1 MFGKLVTVN
10 LDKRDDV
17 IHLEPIGDP
26 HFGHIGFQE
35 DLYKERIRDI
45 MKRDNR
51 YTVFMGDQVDF
62 INPLDKRWQA
72 GSVTILSK
80 DDQRKYWQRVNQ
92 PLIDLNNKLKEKGRN
107 EKIWGLLAGNH
118 EYKVIDQSY
127 IINQF
132 CEPNKLDYLGSK
144 AMVGLVVK
152 HKGKTIRRWKLFIQH
167 GSGGGSNPL
176 TALDQ
181 MKVNHIADVYLMGH
195 LHNKLYKGERV
206 VDFNFSEGG
215 VVYRDIGLGN
225 TGTFCET
232 YTDKVDGY
240 MDRKNKVTP
249 SKLGTITIS
258 FDAYQGKIHGHE

>member
-1 MFGKLVTVN
+1 MFSKLITIN
-10 LDKRDDV
+10 LKKRDD
-17 IHLEPIGDP
+17 IIDLEPIGDP

-92 PLIDLNNKLKEKGRN
+92 PLIDLNNKLKEKGKN
-107 EKIWGLLAGNH
+107 EKIWGLLACNH

-152 HKGKTIRRWKLFIQH
+152 HKGKTIVDI
-167 GSGGGSNPL
+167 PL
-176 TALDQ
+176 
-181 MKVNHIADVYLMGH
+181 I
-195 LHNKLYKGERV
+195 
-206 VDFNFSEGG
+206 
-215 VVYRDIGLGN
+215 
-225 TGTFCET
+225 
-232 YTDKVDGY
+232 
-240 MDRKNKVTP
+240 
-249 SKLGTITIS
+249 
-258 FDAYQGKIHGHE
+258 

>member
-1 MFGKLVTVN
+1 MFSKLIEIN
-10 LDKRDDV
+10 LDKKDDV
-17 IHLEPIGDP
+17 IHLEPIGDA
-26 HFGHIGFQE
+26 HVGHIGFQK
-35 DLYKERIRDI
+35 DLYKERIRAI

-51 YTVFMGDQVDF
+51 YTIFMGDQVDF
-62 INPLDKRWQA
+62 INPLDKRWQE

-80 DDQRKYWQRVNQ
+80 DDQRKKWQTVTQ
-92 PLIDLNNKLKEKGRN
+92 PLLDYNMKQIDKGN
-107 EKIWGLLAGNH
+107 QKIWGLMAGNH

-144 AMVGLVVK
+144 AMLGLDIK
-152 HKGKTIRRWKLFIQH
+152 HKGKTIRRWKLFVQH

-206 VDFNFSEGG
+206 VDFNFSKGS

-232 YTDKVDGY
+232 YTDNVDGY

>member
-1 MFGKLVTVN
+1 MFGKLVTIN
-10 LDKRDDV
+10 LDKRDEV

-26 HFGHIGFQE
+26 HVGHIGFQK
-35 DLYKERIRDI
+35 DMYVDRIKSI
-45 MKRDNR
+45 MRQKNR
-51 YTVFMGDQVDF
+51 FTIYMGDQVDF

-80 DDQRKYWQRVNQ
+80 DDQRKKWQEINQ
-92 PLIDLNNKLKEKGRN
+92 PLLDYNAKEIDKGNNL
-107 EKIWGLLAGNH
+107 KIWGLLAGNH

-132 CEPNKLDYLGSK
+132 CEPNKLTYLGSK
-144 AMVGLVVK
+144 AMIGLDIK
-152 HKGKTIRRWKLFIQH
+152 YKGKTIRRWKLFVAH
-167 GSGGGSNPL
+167 GAGGGANPL
-176 TALDQ
+176 TALEQ

-232 YTDKVDGY
+232 YTDGVDGY
-240 MDRKNKVTP
+240 MDRKNKVVP
-249 SKLGTITIS
+249 AKLGTITVS